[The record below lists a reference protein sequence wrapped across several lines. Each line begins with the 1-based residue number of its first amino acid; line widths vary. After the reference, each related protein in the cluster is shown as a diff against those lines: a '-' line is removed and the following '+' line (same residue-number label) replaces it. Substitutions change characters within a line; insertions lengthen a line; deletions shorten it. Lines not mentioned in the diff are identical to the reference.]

1 MKYLGIG
8 NLNKHIL
15 FPLLVP
21 LFYIIRDISFKR
33 NFSKQFTERP
43 LFETLL
49 MFISEIICIPFE
61 LMRRHNSK
69 PREKEK
75 RITVENNQFVDNN
88 KVIVPPANWKE
99 PKIYFFIAVSS
110 VIDLICFTSISFSC
124 AYDVIQTH
132 NIHTEMRILP
142 IFFMGFLSWKFL
154 HMRIYIHHLFS
165 VLLIGFGFIIIL
177 VDLFMSINIA
187 IFQMIFILLFYF
199 IIHFLYSVK
208 QINDKYLMEKKYIS
222 PFLLLF
228 FEGVFGIILTLVTY
242 GIAYFIPCKAEWPFC
257 SDGPIFESLSTD
269 MLGLVDGG
277 TPISLLYLLLMLFSS
292 CGLNIF
298 LMFTKNYFS
307 PTHRSVSD
315 TMNAFFAW
323 IANFYFGWND
333 IVWDY
338 FNVVGFVIIMIG
350 CCLFNEIIIFKCC
363 GLDND
368 TKESIV
374 QRADIENLEYIEA
387 EPIQQKQNELNSLP
401 NTCIY

>member
-8 NLNKHIL
+8 NLNIHIL

-21 LFYIIRDISFKR
+21 LFYIMRDISFKR
-33 NFSKQFTERP
+33 NFYMHFTDRP
-43 LFETLL
+43 LFETFL

-88 KVIVPPANWKE
+88 KVIVPPVNWKE
-99 PKIYFFIAVSS
+99 PKIYLLISVSS
-110 VIDLICFTSISFSC
+110 IIDLICFTSISFSC
-124 AYDVIQTH
+124 AYDVIQKN
-132 NIHTEMRILP
+132 NIHTDMRILP
-142 IFFMGFLSWKFL
+142 IFFMSFLSWKFL
-154 HMRIYIHHLFS
+154 HMLIYIHHLFS
-165 VLLIGFGFIIIL
+165 ILLIGVGFIIIL
-177 VDLFMSINIA
+177 VDLFMSIKIE
-187 IFQMIFILLFYF
+187 FSQMLFILLFYF

-222 PFLLLF
+222 PFFLLF
-228 FEGVFGIILTLVTY
+228 CEGIIGIVLTFFTY
-242 GIAYFIPCKAEWPFC
+242 GIAYFVPCKYGWPFC
-257 SDGPIFESLSTD
+257 NEGTTFESFSTD
-269 MLGLVDGG
+269 MLGLVEGG
-277 TPISLLYLLLMLFSS
+277 TPIALLYLLLMLFSS

-323 IANFYFGWND
+323 IANFWFGWND
-333 IVWDY
+333 KVWDY
-338 FNVVGFVIIMIG
+338 FNVIGFVIIIIG
-350 CCLFNEIIIFKCC
+350 CCLFNEIIILKCWK
-363 GLDND
+363 LDND

-374 QRADIENLEYIEA
+374 QRADIENLEYLEIET
-387 EPIQQKQNELNSLP
+387 IHKKSILP
-401 NTCIY
+401 DTFIY